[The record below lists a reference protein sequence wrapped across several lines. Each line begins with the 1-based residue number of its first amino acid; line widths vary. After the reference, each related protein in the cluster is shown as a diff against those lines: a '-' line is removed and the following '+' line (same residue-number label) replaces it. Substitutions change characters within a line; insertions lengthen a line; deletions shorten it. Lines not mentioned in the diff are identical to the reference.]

1 MACAQIRAGV
11 ASMARRWHRLS
22 TSHGGGRAATID
34 LRAAAMPIIIKTAG
48 FDVSP
53 IERWQI
59 RTPLRAVT

>member
-1 MACAQIRAGV
+1 MEAPWPVRKINQSSSWRRVDGV
-11 ASMARRWHRLS
+11 EARD
-22 TSHGGGRAATID
+22 ID